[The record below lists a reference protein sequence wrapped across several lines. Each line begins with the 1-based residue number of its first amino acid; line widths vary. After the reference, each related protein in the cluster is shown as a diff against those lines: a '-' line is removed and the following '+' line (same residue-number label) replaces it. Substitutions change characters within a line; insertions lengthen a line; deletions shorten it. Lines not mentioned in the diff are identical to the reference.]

1 MKYEGGFIPAIYKIG
16 DVVTIT
22 NKHIDKHQ
30 NTPAGLWINSD
41 MRALDGQKHV
51 IEGVSTGTL
60 YTTYR
65 LKDCMWTW
73 DAWCFEETDEA
84 MDFTGVEA
92 LI

>member
-1 MKYEGGFIPAIYKIG
+1 MKYKGGAVPAIYKVG

-22 NKHIDKHQ
+22 NKHLDKHQ
-30 NTPAGLWINSD
+30 NTPAGLWINSE

-51 IEGVSTGTL
+51 IERVTTGPS
-60 YTTYR
+60 YRTYR